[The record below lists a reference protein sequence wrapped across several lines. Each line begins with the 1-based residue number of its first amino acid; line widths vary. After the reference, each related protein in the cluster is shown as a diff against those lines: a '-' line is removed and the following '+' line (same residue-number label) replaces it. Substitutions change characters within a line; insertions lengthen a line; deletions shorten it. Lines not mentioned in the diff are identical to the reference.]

1 MNNSIILSQLEVL
14 GFNKEESIVYMELL
28 KGPRTH
34 LQISKAAG
42 VNRTKVY
49 RIIEHLERQSVVS
62 KRIDDRG
69 TFLMASDPSSL
80 EVALITQEENI
91 KQQRAVL
98 GQLIPALSTLQGKD
112 MQSFAVRTYDGAAGL
127 KQMCWHELKAENEL
141 LSMGNGTIEQMIS
154 DKNWALE
161 HRRRQI
167 GSGHATREI
176 VNYDYTTSELPELA
190 SELLIKSQLYSCRIL
205 SPTVLAMAHQTTIYN
220 DTVAIYHW
228 KQEKKVGI
236 EILSASYAAM
246 MRQIFEE
253 YWQKA
258 EKTSLSA

>member
-1 MNNSIILSQLEVL
+1 MNTTIRSQLKTL
-14 GFNKEESIVYMELL
+14 GFSDEESVVYMELL

-34 LQISKAAG
+34 LQISKTTG

-49 RIIEHLERQSVVS
+49 RIVEHLEQQSVVS

-91 KQQRAVL
+91 KQRRAVL

-112 MQSFAVRTYDGAAGL
+112 IQSFVARTYDGIAGL

-141 LSMGNGTIEQMIS
+141 LSLGNGTIEQIVS

-167 GSGHATREI
+167 GSGYLTREI
-176 VNYDYTTSELPELA
+176 VNYDYTTNELPELA
-190 SELLIKSQLYSCRIL
+190 SELLIKSQLYLCRIL
-205 SPTVLAMAHQTTIYN
+205 PPTVLTMAPQTTIYN

-246 MRQIFEE
+246 MRQVFEE